1 MSRQAFMCSV
11 ELFYPL
17 IDSGFYE
24 AFYKTINIIW
34 PSAYGTAHSIG
45 QAIKYCEV
53 GNLAILSTLT
63 ISISTNKTYYLLL
76 YYQRWAL
83 GTNVQIILI
92 FIFVLDSIM
101 AL

>member
-17 IDSGFYE
+17 KNSGFYE
-24 AFYKTINIIW
+24 AFYKTLNIIW

-63 ISISTNKTYYLLL
+63 ISISNNKTHYLLL
-76 YYQRWAL
+76 SKMGPMCR
-83 GTNVQIILI
+83 
-92 FIFVLDSIM
+92 
-101 AL
+101 